1 MARHTAVAGGILA
14 GSLLLGVLGYHF
26 FDELRWIDA
35 LVDAAMLLGG
45 MGPVS
50 PIRTTSGKL
59 FAAFFALYAGL
70 IFLVAAGVLLA
81 PVAHRLL
88 HHFHLE
94 DEGKRGNG
102 G

>member
-1 MARHTAVAGGILA
+1 MARHGAVAAGIVI
-14 GSLLLGVLGYHF
+14 GSLLLGVFGYHF
-26 FDELRWIDA
+26 FDDLPWIDA

-50 PIRTTSGKL
+50 PLRTTRGKL

-88 HHFHLE
+88 HYFHLE
-94 DEGKRGNG
+94 LEEKSGDG